1 MPDYILTN
9 IPNDFHSSWKM
20 YAAALGMTM
29 KDFCFAALAEKIIR
43 TKGELNNGG
52 EHSKPDGQRDP

>member
-9 IPNDFHSSWKM
+9 IPEAFHQSWKM

-29 KDFCFAALAEKIIR
+29 KDFCFAALAEKILQV
-43 TKGELNNGG
+43 KGELNNGG
-52 EHSKPDGQRDP
+52 EHSKPDGRRDP